1 MPVVSCSRREQFR
14 VRSLFHHVGVDQ
26 PGEMP
31 VFDGKK
37 VLDGTC
43 DVRLDQVLDEHGV
56 CVLGIL
62 CLIPHVSYPCSF
74 LLALT
79 RPKTDIFAHL
89 IQ

>member
-1 MPVVSCSRREQFR
+1 M
-14 VRSLFHHVGVDQ
+14 RSLFHHVGVDQ

-62 CLIPHVSYPCSF
+62 CLTCVVP
-74 LLALT
+74 
-79 RPKTDIFAHL
+79 
-89 IQ
+89 

>member
-1 MPVVSCSRREQFR
+1 MPDVSCSGRGQFR

-26 PGEMP
+26 PGKMP
-31 VFDGKK
+31 VYDGKK

-62 CLIPHVSYPCSF
+62 CLIPHVPY
-74 LLALT
+74 LALT
-79 RPKTDIFAHL
+79 RPKTDIFTHL